1 MRIRNEIQKSLD
13 PEISEFLN
21 NKLLVARL
29 TPVVFRFNIP
39 SELQQRSSS
48 NEKIIVDC

>member
-13 PEISEFLN
+13 AEISEFLN
-21 NKLLVARL
+21 NRLEAARL

-39 SELQQRSSS
+39 SELYKDHPAA
-48 NEKIIVDC
+48 EKIIVDC